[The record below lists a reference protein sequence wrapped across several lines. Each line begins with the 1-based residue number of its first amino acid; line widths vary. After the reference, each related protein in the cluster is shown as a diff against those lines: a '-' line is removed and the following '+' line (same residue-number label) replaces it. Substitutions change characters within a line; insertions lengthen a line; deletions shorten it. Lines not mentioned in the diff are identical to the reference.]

1 MFKNSKEAL
10 NSMKALFE
18 KRMNAKLK
26 RVEKAIVAF
35 ENFYTT
41 IKENVKTA
49 TFSEGIKFRDSLIEF
64 EFEDTRFPGKF
75 FKFVCDLDG
84 DRDAIHTEIHEFVN
98 DCMIWN
104 FCGKSDV
111 KADPIA
117 TVNDMVESISA
128 KE

>member
-1 MFKNSKEAL
+1 MLKESKQAL
-10 NSMKALFE
+10 NFMKEIFE
-18 KRMNAKLK
+18 RRMNAKVK

-41 IKENVKTA
+41 IKDNVKTA
-49 TFSEGIKFRDSLIEF
+49 TFSEGIQFRDRLIEF
-64 EFEDTRFPGKF
+64 EFKDTRFPGKF

-84 DRDAIHTEIHEFVN
+84 DRDVIHTEIHEFVN

-117 TVNDMVESISA
+117 TVNDMIETIST